1 VVAIDLYDELVE
13 AVPCEDWS
21 AIARNSE
28 EENRSQLYESA
39 AAAGSD
45 PLQTALD
52 IADQF
57 AAENNQMDRE
67 FLEQH
72 LTP

>member
-1 VVAIDLYDELVE
+1 
-13 AVPCEDWS
+13 
-21 AIARNSE
+21 
-28 EENRSQLYESA
+28 LYESA

>member
-1 VVAIDLYDELVE
+1 MVAIELYEELVE
-13 AVPCEDWS
+13 TVSCEDWS

-28 EENRSQLYESA
+28 EENRSLLYESA
-39 AAAGSD
+39 EAAGND

-52 IADQF
+52 IADRF

-72 LTP
+72 LTR